1 MKRCIVHLTGFI
13 ALFLIE
19 ILIGTLASG
28 WIRGYLGDVLV
39 LPVLYCLIRIFT
51 AKFPRT
57 LPLWLFGLGCVTE
70 LLQLVHFAALLG
82 FPQGSLPAILIGTNA
97 DWMDILCYALGTC
110 GIYIGICIARYFQ
123 KQKGDS
129 HGTAA

>member
-1 MKRCIVHLTGFI
+1 MKRCMVYLAGFI
-13 ALFLIE
+13 ALFSIE
-19 ILIGTLASG
+19 ILIGTLAFG

-97 DWMDILCYALGTC
+97 DWMDILCYALGTL
-110 GIYIGICIARYFQ
+110 GILASIHIHTNPLN
-123 KQKGDS
+123 S
-129 HGTAA
+129 NV